1 MTYKQ
6 YLAYIE
12 DYKELGSAEQLLGQI
27 GFPPD
32 MTLTAE
38 GLIAATN
45 IIAAVAETDIKHLVS
60 LSGLSMR
67 SFAAKYMIPYRSLQ
81 NWCAEIRKPPEYLP
95 ILIGWEMITELP
107 KEMGAEYGD
116 IS

>member
-32 MTLTAE
+32 ISLTAD
-38 GLIAATN
+38 GLVGAVD
-45 IIAAVAETDIKHLVS
+45 IIAAAADGSIKQLVE